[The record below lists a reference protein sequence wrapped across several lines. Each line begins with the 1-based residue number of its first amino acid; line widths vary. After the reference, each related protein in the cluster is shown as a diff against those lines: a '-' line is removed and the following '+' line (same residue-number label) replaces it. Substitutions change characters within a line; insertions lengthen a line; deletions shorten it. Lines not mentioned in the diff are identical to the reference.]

1 MSKIR
6 KLMIVCAMALMMMV
20 VGLPSALAQGFDWCY
35 WGCNPAY
42 WTAPAA
48 TDTATEPDC
57 HWERGWVW
65 DDDFGW
71 ERVWV
76 WVCDD

>member
-6 KLMIVCAMALMMMV
+6 KLMIVCVMALMMMV
-20 VGLPSALAQGFDWCY
+20 VALPSALAQDWCY

-65 DDDFGW
+65 DEDFGW